1 MNGIKMNELYELI
14 SHCHEAEFEYHG
26 ITYILQPE
34 VNKGKA
40 YLVIWDCTPDSEKCI
55 AKHEI
60 SAEGDISRGVI
71 DAVFSDRCFAGKT
84 FLENEQDVSITV
96 IY

>member
-1 MNGIKMNELYELI
+1 MNGMKMKELYELI
-14 SHCHEAEFEYHG
+14 SHCHEAEFEYDG
-26 ITYILQPE
+26 TTYVLQPE

-40 YLVIWDCTPDSEKCI
+40 YLVIWDYTPDSEKCI

-60 SAEGDISRGVI
+60 SAEGDIPRGVI
-71 DAVFSDRCFAGKT
+71 DAILSDRCFDGKT
-84 FLENEQDVSITV
+84 FLEIEQDVTITV

>member
-1 MNGIKMNELYELI
+1 MNGMKMKELYELI
-14 SHCHEAEFEYHG
+14 SHCHEAEFEYDG
-26 ITYILQPE
+26 TTYVLQPE

-40 YLVIWDCTPDSEKCI
+40 YLVIWVCKPDSEKCI

-60 SAEGDISRGVI
+60 SAEGDIPRGVI
-71 DAVFSDRCFAGKT
+71 DAVLSDRCFDGKT
-84 FLENEQDVSITV
+84 FLEIEQDVTITV